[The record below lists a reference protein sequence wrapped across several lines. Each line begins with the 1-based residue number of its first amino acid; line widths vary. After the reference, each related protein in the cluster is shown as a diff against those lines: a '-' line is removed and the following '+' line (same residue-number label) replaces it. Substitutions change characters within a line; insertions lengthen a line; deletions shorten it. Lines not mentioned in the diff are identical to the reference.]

1 MIGWKE
7 CIKFNPNTK
16 SMPFD
21 IYLVKL
27 DIPDDAI
34 VCKCGPSDLVSNRYR
49 CSKARVIDI
58 IGNPKTDV
66 VESLRAVTW
75 YARGRT
81 KSALSYCTYKL
92 GEMVYPDSFDE
103 DPTHAYSNGIYFID
117 ELSEVLK
124 YKYGTMEIFR
134 N

>member
-1 MIGWKE
+1 
-7 CIKFNPNTK
+7 
-16 SMPFD
+16 MPFDIYLAKFD

-27 DIPDDAI
+27 DIPNDAI
-34 VCKCGPSDLVSNRYR
+34 VYKCGPVDFAGNCYC

-66 VESLRAVTW
+66 VESPRAAAS

-103 DPTHAYSNGIYFID
+103 DPTHTYSNGIYFVD
-117 ELSEVLK
+117 ALNKEVK
-124 YKYGTMEIFR
+124 YKYGLLA
-134 N
+134 